1 MVKVVLDTNILV
13 SGTFWT
19 GNSFKIMELI
29 DEKEIISILSKEIIN
44 EYHRTINKDEIMDKV
59 KDKDLIISN
68 ASRKIVLNSMIIQPK
83 EKLDIIKEDPDDNKI
98 LECAYEGKVDYI
110 ISNDKHLLKLKEF
123 KTIKIVKPEEFL
135 KLFK

>member
-1 MVKVVLDTNILV
+1 MIKVVLDTNILV

-19 GNSFKIMELI
+19 GNSFKIMDLI
-29 DEKEIISILSKEIIN
+29 DKKEIISIISEEIIE
-44 EYHRTINKDEIMDKV
+44 EYHKTINKDEIMDKV

-68 ASRKIVLNSMIIQPK
+68 ISRKVILNSTIIQPK
-83 EKLDIIKEDPDDNKI
+83 EKLNVVKEDSDDNKI

-110 ISNDKHLLKLKEF
+110 ITKDNHLLKLKEF